1 MISVQIIDDH
11 RVLVEGLKRI
21 INESGVAR
29 VVGTAAN
36 VHECEQMLAIV
47 RADVLLLAIHL
58 PDGSGLDLC
67 THIRAAWPE
76 VRILALS
83 SYSEYATVS
92 AMLANG
98 ADGYILKNALP
109 EEVLQGIQT
118 VADGEKFVCEEV
130 NLLLRMQESTAVKL
144 TPKEHEL
151 LRLVCEGCTSAEIA
165 RKMCFSVETIY
176 SYRKNL
182 LFKMNAGNTA
192 ALVKMAIEERLI

>member
-36 VHECEQMLAIV
+36 VHECEQMLAIG
-47 RADVLLLAIHL
+47 RADVLLLDIHL

-130 NLLLRMQESTAVKL
+130 NLLLRRQESTAVKL

>member
-36 VHECEQMLAIV
+36 VHECEQMLAIG
-47 RADVLLLAIHL
+47 RADVLLLDIHL

-109 EEVLQGIQT
+109 EEVLQGIRT

-130 NLLLRMQESTAVKL
+130 NLLLRRQESTAVKL